1 MENTQRILI
10 LYAIMLSLNYLNAEE
25 GATAAKRYLFINAAE
40 LIQDRYVQN
49 TLTSEFGSKDM
60 ILWKGG
66 SSFVFTE
73 DETLWIASIP
83 IWYDRQRPPERLL
96 STPSKNYFIQLSTE
110 TKLANRFTVKDLINS
125 APIQQEEVW
134 REITT
139 SIFPDIVYKCSFT
152 FIGGYG
158 IDMNNLLCYGF

>member
-10 LYAIMLSLNYLNAEE
+10 LYAIMPCLNCFKAEE

-40 LIQDRYVQN
+40 LIQDRYFEN
-49 TLTSEFGSKDM
+49 TLTSEFVSKDM

-83 IWYDRQRPPERLL
+83 IWYDRPRPPERFL
-96 STPSKNYFIQLSTE
+96 
-110 TKLANRFTVKDLINS
+110 
-125 APIQQEEVW
+125 
-134 REITT
+134 
-139 SIFPDIVYKCSFT
+139 
-152 FIGGYG
+152 
-158 IDMNNLLCYGF
+158 